1 MSWERGDG
9 GVGEGVRWSGL
20 LPSSAIFKQK
30 PEGRDIGGTRWLFLQ
45 LRRQSSLPQASR
57 QPRELQFSRSAPRH
71 HPQESL

>member
-45 LRRQSSLPQASR
+45 LRRQWLFRAGTLEASR
-57 QPRELQFSRSAPRH
+57 KPVREC
-71 HPQESL
+71 SLEG